1 MWLKNLII
9 QESNLATMWLKNL
22 IIDPAYSITCIL
34 YIPSSIALV
43 IFMEADFVI
52 RHLVVIDAKPA

>member
-1 MWLKNLII
+1 
-9 QESNLATMWLKNL
+9 MWLKNL
-22 IIDPAYSITCIL
+22 IIDLACSSTAPL

-52 RHLVVIDAKPA
+52 KHLAVIDAKPT